1 MKRRVC
7 RAGVNE
13 GADSGAWGTTFF
25 SAYRSEKQISLS
37 ALHEG
42 ITFMAIPDYQSLML
56 PILKLA
62 AQGEFSVP
70 MAAVEIAKSH
80 GLSDAE
86 AEEMLP
92 SGKQRLL
99 HNRIHWAKFYLT
111 KAGLLEIPKRGRFT
125 VTEMGKQLLNRPPA
139 VLNTKYLLTLPAFK
153 EFYGKSEAAQPSDDG
168 SALEPPAATP
178 EEIINDA
185 EKAFNA
191 ALRDDLLSHILQNSP
206 QFFEQLIV
214 ELLVAMGYG
223 GSRLNA
229 AEQLGKS
236 GDGGVDGVINE
247 DALGLDRVYVQAK
260 RYAPGTSV
268 GRPEVQAF
276 NGSLVGL
283 GATKGV
289 FVTTSSFSAQAS
301 DFASRVPQRIILIDG
316 KRLTELMVTYNVG
329 VRSNRVVEFKRLD
342 EDFFTED

>member
-1 MKRRVC
+1 L
-7 RAGVNE
+7 
-13 GADSGAWGTTFF
+13 GADSAAWVTTFF

-111 KAGLLEIPKRGRFT
+111 KAGLLESPKRGRFAL
-125 VTEMGKQLLNRPPA
+125 TEMGKQLLNKPPA

-168 SALEPPAATP
+168 SAIEPPAATP
-178 EEIINDA
+178 EEIISNA

-191 ALRDDLLSHILQNSP
+191 ALRDDLLSRILQNSP

-260 RYAPGTSV
+260 RYAPGSSV
-268 GRPEVQAF
+268 GRGEVQAF
-276 NGSLVGL
+276 TGSLVGL

-289 FVTTSSFSAQAS
+289 FVTTSSFSAQAM

-342 EDFFTED
+342 EDFFTEE

>member
-1 MKRRVC
+1 
-7 RAGVNE
+7 
-13 GADSGAWGTTFF
+13 
-25 SAYRSEKQISLS
+25 L
-37 ALHEG
+37 
-42 ITFMAIPDYQSLML
+42 
-56 PILKLA
+56 
-62 AQGEFSVP
+62 VP
-70 MAAVEIAKSH
+70 TAAVEIAKSH

-111 KAGLLEIPKRGRFT
+111 KAGLLESPKRGRFT
-125 VTEMGKQLLNRPPA
+125 VTEMGKQLLNKPPA

-153 EFYGKSEAAQPSDDG
+153 EFYGKSEAAQPSHDG
-168 SALEPPAATP
+168 SAIEPPAATP
-178 EEIINDA
+178 EEIISDA

-191 ALRDDLLSHILQNSP
+191 ALRDDLLSRILQNSP

-247 DALGLDRVYVQAK
+247 DALGLDRVYVQAR
-260 RYAPGTSV
+260 RYAPGSSV

-276 NGSLVGL
+276 TGSLVGL

-342 EDFFTED
+342 EDFFTEE